1 MDYQNLNV
9 SLQSLLNQFDFQ
21 AVKGGCSLTIF
32 HHGKQV
38 SAINFGEPNIHGQTT
53 WDNHTLS
60 LNYSTGKGVLT
71 TLIHIL
77 VSKNL
82 LNYDVPIAQYWTK
95 FAENGKQNITLRN
108 VLCHEAGLFDI
119 TSVTDNAHDVLDW
132 QTMLEKVAK
141 MAVSPKKLALD
152 LDKSQK
158 DEKFVAYSALVS
170 GWVLGG
176 LIEKVTNLTLQQALE
191 HYLCEPLGI
200 VGEVYFQ
207 IDLNKIHQIAVPER
221 VLHLI
226 TRTKPTLTADKSE
239 ILAFYQ
245 SLNCYPTWQ
254 KLANKADDKP
264 LTTQEI
270 NQLYFNI
277 RKIDMADYKASLVP
291 KQSREFDYYQLQTLK
306 SQIPAANVVA
316 TSFAMAKIYAML
328 ANGGKIDGKILIDT
342 DTFNALKTVQN
353 QQFDRV
359 MPAMMNW
366 RLGYHRVFSV
376 CHDVSHAFGHT
387 GYNGSMAWC
396 DPSRALSVA
405 FVHNYDVT
413 MLTDIRQFIIN
424 ETVLDFFNNCN

>member
-1 MDYQNLNV
+1 MDYTAINV
-9 SLQSLLNQFDFQ
+9 KLQSILNQFDFNQ
-21 AVKGGCSLTIF
+21 SKGGCSLTIF
-32 HHGKQV
+32 HHGKLV
-38 SAINFGEPNIHGQTT
+38 SALNFGVTNLGQQMA

-60 LNYSTGKGVLT
+60 LNYSTGKGVLA

-77 VSKNL
+77 VSQGWL
-82 LNYDVPIAQYWTK
+82 DYETPICHYWTD
-95 FAENGKQNITLRN
+95 FAQNGKQNITLQE
-108 VLCHEAGLFDI
+108 VLSHEAGLFDI
-119 TSVTDNAHDVLDW
+119 TSVTDNAQDVQDW
-132 QTMLEKVAK
+132 QAMLNKIAN
-141 MAVSPKKLALD
+141 MSISPKKTALA
-152 LDKSQK
+152 QH
-158 DEKFVAYSALVS
+158 EKFVAYSALVS

-191 HYLCEPLGI
+191 CYLCAPLGI
-200 VGEVYFQ
+200 IGEVFFK
-207 IDLNKIHQIAVPER
+207 IDVDKIHQIAVPER
-221 VLHLI
+221 VVNLS
-226 TRTKPTLTADKSE
+226 TRTKPTLTADKTE
-239 ILAFYQ
+239 VLAFYQ
-245 SLNCYPTWQ
+245 RLNCYPTWQ
-254 KLANKADDKP
+254 KLANKEEKT
-264 LTTQEI
+264 LTTQDI

-291 KQSREFDYYQLQTLK
+291 KQSREFDYYQPQTLQ

-316 TSFAMAKIYAML
+316 SSFAMAKIYALL
-328 ANGGKIDGKILIDT
+328 ANGGEIDGKILIDKN
-342 DTFNALKTVQN
+342 TFAKLKTVQN

-359 MPAMMNW
+359 MPAVMNW

-424 ETVLDFFNNCN
+424 ETILDFFNNAY